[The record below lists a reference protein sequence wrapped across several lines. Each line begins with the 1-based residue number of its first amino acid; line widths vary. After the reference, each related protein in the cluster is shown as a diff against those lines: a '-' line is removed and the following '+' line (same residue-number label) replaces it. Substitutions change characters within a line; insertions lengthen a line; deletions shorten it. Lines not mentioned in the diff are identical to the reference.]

1 MLSVVDLVNGIA
13 VHGNVESADRC
24 ILAVDADVDAAV
36 ATVVSA
42 SVVCPPSRCH
52 HTARRQARVDVRSC
66 PVGCA
71 CLNQF
76 RNRQGDLVDYVT
88 YLSWA
93 H

>member
-13 VHGNVESADRC
+13 VHDSVDQC
-24 ILAVDADVDAAV
+24 IPAVDAVV
-36 ATVVSA
+36 ATEVSA
-42 SVVCPPSRCH
+42 SVVFPPNRCH
-52 HTARRQARVDVRSC
+52 HTARRQGRVDGRSC

-76 RNRQGDLVDYVT
+76 RNRRGDLVDYVT